1 MTDEEKI
8 ETLQLDVIKLYQEVD
23 LVMNYIDALQR
34 GSPGLGNLKSSS
46 EIRAELA
53 KWHTAIMAKRKES
66 PKAG

>member
-1 MTDEEKI
+1 MTDEERFKAL
-8 ETLQLDVIKLYQEVD
+8 ELDVIKLYQEVD

-46 EIRAELA
+46 EIRVELA
-53 KWHTAIMAKRKES
+53 QWHKAIEAKRKES